1 MWRGWSS
8 MLSHSSTR
16 VSRSAA
22 TACVL
27 LLSLPVPLS
36 AQTPQPDFNLPPFLA
51 PWDGYTDTPTPPAA
65 TVPPVGGSATPVP
78 PLATPSPPGTP
89 PADPALAGPAI
100 VDVRALNAGSADAGC
115 EGRLATR
122 NVALSARLASS
133 TALGTVGGML
143 DDAGWASEV
152 ARADQW
158 YQLDLGASYSVAG
171 VVLQGGQTPTGA
183 AQAWVTSLQLQ
194 YSSDAVNWAYV
205 DNAALFVGSASYAD
219 RVSVVARV
227 LQTGRFVRILPKA
240 WSVWP
245 SLRAAVL
252 VCETRAASY
261 GGVRITF
268 DRAVDRGVWAVN
280 LPAAQRVET
289 GYKVSEV
296 FGVSGVGQTLGPP
309 AGYSGTWQDA
319 RTYVIT
325 FNELFAG
332 TIDPQ
337 VARIFFRE
345 SARLANAVSG
355 VLSTRTGS
363 TFAVPFF
370 EAAGTPGVGGGGG
383 GVATPVPAT
392 YPPQYVLLGTPS
404 PSGDDDD
411 AVGQYAAAAIV
422 LLCVALCLAFAF
434 FCVRCLRRVIEEQH
448 HREYLRVGKEY
459 ARRRH
464 PDGPSSI
471 PSPERQPQQLPRRRD
486 VSSPSPAPSPVNPIS
501 NVFPRQQQVGNTNST
516 YIPETPVS

>member
-1 MWRGWSS
+1 MWGGWSS
-8 MLSHSSTR
+8 MRTSSSTR

-22 TACVL
+22 AVSALL
-27 LLSLPVPLS
+27 LLSLAVPLS

-51 PWDGYTDTPTPPAA
+51 PWDGYTDTPTPAAA
-65 TVPPVGGSATPVP
+65 TLPPGRGSATPVP
-78 PLATPSPPGTP
+78 PSSATPSPPKTP

-133 TALGTVGGML
+133 TAVGTVGGML

-152 ARADQW
+152 ARPDQW
-158 YQLDLGASYSVAG
+158 YQMDLGANYSVAG
-171 VVLQGGQTPTGA
+171 VVLQGGQTPTGP

-252 VCETRAASY
+252 VCETRASSY
-261 GGVRITF
+261 GGVRIRF

-332 TIDPQ
+332 SINPQ
-337 VARIFFRE
+337 VARIFFRQ

-355 VLSTRTGS
+355 VLSTRTGP

-370 EAAGTPGVGGGGG
+370 EAAGTPGVGG
-383 GVATPVPAT
+383 VATPAPAT

-404 PSGDDDD
+404 PSGDDD

-422 LLCVALCLAFAF
+422 LLCVALCLVFAF

-471 PSPERQPQQLPRRRD
+471 PSPQRQQQQLPRRRD
-486 VSSPSPAPSPVNPIS
+486 ASTPPAAPSPVNPIS
-501 NVFPRQQQVGNTNST
+501 NVFPHQQQAGIANST